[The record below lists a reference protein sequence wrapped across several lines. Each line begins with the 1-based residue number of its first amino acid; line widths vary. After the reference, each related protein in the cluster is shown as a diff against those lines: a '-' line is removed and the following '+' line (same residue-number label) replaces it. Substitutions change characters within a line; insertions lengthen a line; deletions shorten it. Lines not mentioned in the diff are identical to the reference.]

1 MPAATQDLE
10 KYLSLSEN
18 LYEAAIVIAKRARQI
33 NEELYQK
40 KRDRQILDELEG
52 ELEEELFHADD
63 EKLKGEEL
71 VEDEENPVVTA
82 QREFLD
88 GKLTF
93 YYEQSKK

>member
-40 KRDRQILDELEG
+40 KRGR
-52 ELEEELFHADD
+52 
-63 EKLKGEEL
+63 
-71 VEDEENPVVTA
+71 
-82 QREFLD
+82 
-88 GKLTF
+88 
-93 YYEQSKK
+93 